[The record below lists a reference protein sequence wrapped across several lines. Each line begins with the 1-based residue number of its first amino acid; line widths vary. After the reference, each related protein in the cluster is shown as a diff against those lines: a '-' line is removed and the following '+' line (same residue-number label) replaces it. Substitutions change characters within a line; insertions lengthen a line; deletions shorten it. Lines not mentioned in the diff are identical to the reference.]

1 MLEFSRHKSSLDFR
15 IKSCYEDCRCYL
27 PRPQSKL
34 FAMINWLCRKIWM
47 VSFSFPRFL
56 LLNSDFDSR
65 LELCFTAGRCT
76 KKKREEN
83 INYQYEER
91 EIITTAK
98 ILKFFFAGRNPKNEK
113 VKNISQALLFR
124 SRLSPTIFVLLCGT
138 IDRFFPHL
146 LKSISSE
153 INFSISKSKFFF
165 GGAAKNMANRF

>member
-1 MLEFSRHKSSLDFR
+1 
-15 IKSCYEDCRCYL
+15 
-27 PRPQSKL
+27 
-34 FAMINWLCRKIWM
+34 M

-91 EIITTAK
+91 EIITSKNRTAK

-124 SRLSPTIFVLLCGT
+124 SRLSPTIFVLLCRT

-153 INFSISKSKFFF
+153 IYFSHF
-165 GGAAKNMANRF
+165 